1 MKKINVIIPM
11 AGEGRRFKEA
21 GFKKPK
27 PLIKVFNK
35 TLIEIA
41 IETLSI
47 KNANFYFVARKYK
60 DKNFN
65 KQLKKILLKYTD
77 KKKIIYFKK
86 KTSGAV
92 ETLLKVR
99 NISQNI
105 PLLTANCDQYLD
117 WIPEKFLKLMKK
129 KNYDGGVLTYKSR
142 NKKNSFAKVKNNL
155 VVKIAEKKV
164 ISNNALIG
172 IHYWKKTNYFFSSAK
187 KLIKEIKSKRLNTEP
202 YVSET
207 YNFLLE
213 KKMKIASYLLK
224 SKNYFLIGTPKDYH
238 LFKMKH
244 KHDKSNII

>member
-1 MKKINVIIPM
+1 MQKINVIIPM

-41 IETLSI
+41 IETLGI
-47 KNANFYFVARKYK
+47 KNANLYFVARKYK
-60 DKNFN
+60 NKNYN
-65 KQLKKILLKYTD
+65 KQLKKILLQYTD
-77 KKKIIYFKK
+77 IKKIIYLKK

-117 WIPEKFLKLMKK
+117 WSPDKFLKLMKK
-129 KNYDGGVLTYKSR
+129 KNYDGGVVTYKSR
-142 NKKNSFAKVKNNL
+142 NKKNSFAKVNNNL

-213 KKMKIASYLLK
+213 KKMKIAGYLLK
-224 SKNYFLIGTPKDYH
+224 PKNYFLIGIPKDYN
-238 LFKMKH
+238 LFKMKY
-244 KHDKSNII
+244 KNDKSNII

>member
-1 MKKINVIIPM
+1 MQKINVIIPM

-27 PLIKVFNK
+27 PLIKVLNK

-41 IETLSI
+41 IETLGI
-47 KNANFYFVARKYK
+47 KNANLYFVVRKYK
-60 DKNFN
+60 NKNFN
-65 KQLKKILLKYTD
+65 EQLKKILLKYTD
-77 KKKIIYFKK
+77 IKKIIYLKK

-99 NISQNI
+99 KISQNI

-117 WIPEKFLKLMKK
+117 WSPDKFLKLMKK
-129 KNYDGGVLTYKSR
+129 KNYDGGVVTYKSR
-142 NKKNSFAKVKNNL
+142 NKKNSFAKINNNL

-213 KKMKIASYLLK
+213 KKMKIASDLLK
-224 SKNYFLIGTPKDYH
+224 PKNYFLIGIPKDYN
-238 LFKMKH
+238 LFKTRFKN
-244 KHDKSNII
+244 DKRNII

>member
-1 MKKINVIIPM
+1 M
-11 AGEGRRFKEA
+11 
-21 GFKKPK
+21 
-27 PLIKVFNK
+27 
-35 TLIEIA
+35 
-41 IETLSI
+41 
-47 KNANFYFVARKYK
+47 
-60 DKNFN
+60 
-65 KQLKKILLKYTD
+65 
-77 KKKIIYFKK
+77 
-86 KTSGAV
+86 